1 MSTVSGIGID
11 DLKNKIISMYELD
24 KLNTKDFNYL
34 SSARSISLIEKA
46 IESIDKSIGAI
57 NEGQPIDIVEVDIS
71 SASEYLSDILG
82 INYKEDLFDQL
93 FSNFCLGK

>member
-1 MSTVSGIGID
+1 MSTINNIGID
-11 DLKNKIISMYELD
+11 QLKDIITKMYELD
-24 KLNTKDFNYL
+24 KINIKDFNYL

-46 IESIDKSIGAI
+46 IISIDKSIKAI
-57 NEGQPIDIVEVDIS
+57 EEGMPIDIVEVEINE
-71 SASEYLSDILG
+71 ASEYLGDILG